1 MDESLSMNYEEN
13 EDDLGNEED
22 MENEDEEDA
31 D

>member
-13 EDDLGNEED
+13 EEDLGNEED